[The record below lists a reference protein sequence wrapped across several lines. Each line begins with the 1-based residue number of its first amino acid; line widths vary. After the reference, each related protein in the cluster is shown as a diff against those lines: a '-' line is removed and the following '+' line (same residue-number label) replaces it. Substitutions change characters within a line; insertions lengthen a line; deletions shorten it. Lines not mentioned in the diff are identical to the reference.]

1 MNCTVVL
8 DWKFAVAL
16 SATTVGIISAV
27 KMDVADAKEVSI
39 PAVAACKG
47 YAVAVTSDC

>member
-8 DWKFAVAL
+8 DWKFVVAL
-16 SATTVGIISAV
+16 GTAAVSIIFAV

-39 PAVAACKG
+39 RAVDACRE
-47 YAVAVTSDC
+47 YAVAVTGNC